1 MANELVHFRL
11 PKNTELIESIYK
23 AGKLVGNGNGMQ
35 YFGVILIKSELPLLF
50 LKSCNRNIFNT
61 RLLLSAVIST
71 V

>member
-35 YFGVILIKSELPLLF
+35 YFGVILIKSERPLLF
-50 LKSCNRNIFNT
+50 LKSNIE
-61 RLLLSAVIST
+61 I
-71 V
+71 